1 MIQIVWTTNGQPPAL
16 KINQENVRW
25 EDLETRLAEIYL
37 KRAEKVAFVRGDA
50 DVDFQYVADV
60 ILSSRVRDG
69 GQARRPGL
77 PFTLRFHFVGEAQAD
92 TIKIMVAWQEFLES
106 NPDISGGEICAAGT
120 RIPVTVILDSLAEG
134 SSKEEILN
142 SYPSLKPEHIE
153 AALAYA
159 AELAHEER
167 LLPIRGK

>member
-1 MIQIVWTTNGQPPAL
+1 M
-16 KINQENVRW
+16 
-25 EDLETRLAEIYL
+25 LASII
-37 KRAEKVAFVRGDA
+37 G
-50 DVDFQYVADV
+50 
-60 ILSSRVRDG
+60 LSSTVHDG
-69 GQARRPGL
+69 GRARRPGL

-106 NPDISGGEICAAGT
+106 NPDISGGEICA
-120 RIPVTVILDSLAEG
+120 
-134 SSKEEILN
+134 
-142 SYPSLKPEHIE
+142 SLKPEHIE